1 MGRITAGSTMNRMNM
16 FLRCDSFFWFDIS
29 KILPWICSVTIYK
42 IYKTTKQGNKSM
54 IVFDTAQAIANIY
67 EYNRKL
73 GARY

>member
-1 MGRITAGSTMNRMNM
+1 MKA
-16 FLRCDSFFWFDIS
+16 
-29 KILPWICSVTIYK
+29 

-54 IVFDTAQAIANIY
+54 IVFDPVQAIANIY

>member
-1 MGRITAGSTMNRMNM
+1 MKA
-16 FLRCDSFFWFDIS
+16 
-29 KILPWICSVTIYK
+29 

-73 GARY
+73 GVRY